1 MAREK
6 IDSLT
11 SLRFFAAAAIVAYH
25 ARGHFGLP
33 TTFLAPFELSQGVS
47 FFFVLSGFILAFVYP
62 SLGPQGARGKFW
74 LARFAR
80 VWPLHFSTMLFY
92 VLLVPE
98 LVRFSPAKLAANLAL
113 VQGWI
118 PSQAWFFSFNS
129 VSWSISTEA
138 FFYFAF
144 PLLIKNFE
152 RTWPIK
158 LLASFLLVLLMAAI
172 GNALHLPVTSET
184 AVSIHGLMYINP
196 LSRVFEFVLGM
207 TLAVLYR
214 KHLVERSAPVLVGL
228 ACEAA
233 ALSVLYAFTY
243 YTVKISTSLARL
255 PFVQEGGKM
264 WLEHAGVPVI
274 SFALL
279 ILVMAW
285 GRGPIAKMLN
295 CRPFVFLGEISFSM
309 YLLHRL
315 LLHYYWDHFSTE
327 QGVAPIV
334 LYLAFL
340 LSLSFIFWSLIEV
353 PLRQIIVGLGS
364 GAGRKAVAN
373 IKIKPAT
380 SLAVMA
386 VAVGFWNIWNG
397 APLKVATAPHTHGDS
412 MFSNDFGDELRLTSA
427 LTKREED
434 GLHVRLNWE
443 ALKPQKIRNVVAVQL
458 LSENNSLV
466 RTKNYRQ
473 SEREETVNARSCFQN
488 EFFIPAQ
495 ELTYVRSLS
504 IGLARPL
511 GDAPTNTV
519 VVAVEPV
526 PSEQQDSTVAG
537 RSTKP
542 VL

>member
-1 MAREK
+1 VAREK

-33 TTFLAPFELSQGVS
+33 TNFLAPFELSQGVS

-62 SLGPQGARGKFW
+62 SLEQHGSRGKFW

-80 VWPLHFSTMLFY
+80 VWPLHFATMLFY

-98 LVRFSPAKLAANLAL
+98 LVKFSPAKLAGNLAL

-118 PSQAWFFSFNS
+118 PRQDWFFSFNS

-138 FFYFAF
+138 FFYLAF
-144 PLLIKNFE
+144 PFLIKNFE

-158 LLASFLLVLLMAAI
+158 LMASFLLVLLMAAV

-196 LSRVFEFVLGM
+196 LSRAFEFVLGM

-214 KHLVERSAPVLVGL
+214 KHLVERSAPVLVGF
-228 ACEAA
+228 AYEAA
-233 ALSVLYAFTY
+233 ALAVLYALTY

-255 PFVQEGGKM
+255 PFVQEGGRM
-264 WLEHAGVPVI
+264 WLEHAGVPVL

-285 GRGPIAKMLN
+285 GRGPIARILN
-295 CRPFVFLGEISFSM
+295 SRPLVFLGEISFSM

-315 LLHYYWDHFSTE
+315 LLHYYWDHFSIE
-327 QGVAPIV
+327 QGAAPIV
-334 LYLAFL
+334 VYLAFL

-353 PLRQIIVGLGS
+353 PFRQIIVGLGS
-364 GAGRKAVAN
+364 GAGSKSVSN
-373 IKIKPAT
+373 IKVKPAT
-380 SLAVMA
+380 SLAVLA
-386 VAVGFWNIWNG
+386 VAVGFLNIWNG
-397 APLKVATAPHTHGDS
+397 APLKVIAAGHTQNG
-412 MFSNDFGDELRLTSA
+412 FANDTNFGDELRLASA
-427 LTKREED
+427 LMKREED
-434 GLHVRLNWE
+434 GLHVRLNWV
-443 ALKPQKIRNVVAVQL
+443 ALKEQKIRNVVAVQL

-473 SEREETVNARSCFQN
+473 SEREEVVKACACFQN

-519 VVAVEPV
+519 MVAVEPL
-526 PSEQQDSTVAG
+526 PAEKQDSTVAG